1 LNVQKIEELEKEKTA
16 LDDDDDDDALCD
28 DSKDSEKFDGCIP

>member
-16 LDDDDDDDALCD
+16 LDDDDDALCD